1 MGKDFQKKAKAAPVM
16 NAMDAILLTQEE
28 QAAQEAQ
35 DTQKTQG
42 RKGMK
47 AARINMAFTPD
58 NYDYIRVMGGMRGE
72 SMTNFVNY
80 VIEEH
85 RRLHGEKYAQAKAIM
100 NDM

>member
-1 MGKDFQKKAKAAPVM
+1 MAKNFKKQAAAESVL
-16 NAMDAILLTQEE
+16 DAFIPQEE
-28 QAAQEAQ
+28 QQAQE
-35 DTQKTQG
+35 TLKTQG

-47 AARINMAFTPD
+47 AARINMAFTPE

-85 RRLHGEKYAQAKAIM
+85 RRLYGEKYEQAKAIM
-100 NDM
+100 SDM